1 MGLARREKLI
11 VAGGLGA
18 VVLLVAFQI
27 VVKPRLSRLRDL
39 ESAYPTKLAMLRA
52 IRAQA
57 KEHQELTDK
66 ITQIRATIE
75 QQSGDVW
82 ALIQSAIDKCDL
94 AQRTVSL
101 KALPTPPMKDD
112 RYVETAVEVRADD
125 VPLQH
130 ITEFLLE
137 LESSEAVLGIRN
149 LDLRRTQDGNA
160 LNMALVVA
168 SIGLPTT
175 IERSRPA
182 GGEETGPEA
191 AGEAVGGDVPADTA
205 QARAP
210 EPIMMA
216 PDMRSPLRPGP

>member
-18 VVLLVAFQI
+18 MVLLVGFQI
-27 VVKPRLSRLRDL
+27 VVKPRLSRLRDF
-39 ESAYPTKLAMLRA
+39 EEAYPTKLAMLRT
-52 IRAQA
+52 IQAQA
-57 KEHQELTDK
+57 EEHRELTDK

-75 QQSGDVW
+75 QQSGDIW
-82 ALIQSAIDKCDL
+82 GLIQSAIDKCGL

-112 RYVETAVEVRADD
+112 RYVETVVEVRADN

-137 LESSEAVLGIRN
+137 LESSEAVLGIRH
-149 LDLRRTQDGNA
+149 LDLRRTQDGSA

-175 IERSRPA
+175 TERSRPA
-182 GGEETGPEA
+182 GGEV
-191 AGEAVGGDVPADTA
+191 AGGEERAVDGDVPADTA
-205 QARAP
+205 QVTAP
-210 EPIMMA
+210 EPMMMA